1 MSLGFNRRLLLAA
14 PALLTLRPA
23 RAQAWRPTQQVRVVV
38 PAAPGGTTDIV
49 GRMLANHLG
58 PRWGQPVVVENRS
71 GGGGTIGVN
80 EIARARPDGHHI
92 LSGNIGPNST
102 AYALFRN
109 LPYRPESLIPVS
121 NVITGPNVLVVHPS
135 VPANNVTELVA
146 YLRANP
152 GKLPCGNPG
161 VGQSPHL
168 SAALFAQLTGTEIV
182 HVPFRGAAP
191 AMIELLTGNIS
202 MMFDNLTTAMPHIQ
216 AGKVRALAVTSAARN
231 PQLPDVPSLRETHM
245 ALASYDVSTWFGIF
259 LPAGTPDAI
268 VAELN
273 AQIRALVELP
283 DTQARFAQMG
293 GFPAWTPPEAFKAF
307 VAAEIE
313 KWTAVIKRENLQ
325 LDIG

>member
-1 MSLGFNRRLLLAA
+1 MPYSLRRRAVLATPALLAA
-14 PALLTLRPA
+14 LPA
-23 RAQAWRPTQQVRVVV
+23 RAEWRPSQQVRVVV

-49 GRMLANHLG
+49 GRMLANFLQ

-109 LPYRPESLIPVS
+109 LPYRPDSLIPVS

-135 VPANNVTELVA
+135 MPARTVPELIA
-146 YLRANP
+146 HLKANP
-152 GKLPCGNPG
+152 GRVPCGNPG

-191 AMIELLTGNIS
+191 AMIELIAGNIA
-202 MMFDNLTTAMPHIQ
+202 MMFDNLTTAIPHIQ

-231 PQLPDVPSLRETHM
+231 PQLPDLPALRETYP

-259 LPAGTPDAI
+259 LPAGTPEPI
-268 VAELN
+268 VNELN
-273 AQIRALVELP
+273 AQIRAMVELP
-283 DTQARFAQMG
+283 ETQTRFTQMG
-293 GFPAWTPPEAFKAF
+293 GFGAWTPPAGFKTF
-307 VAAEIE
+307 VEAEIA
-313 KWTAVIKRENLQ
+313 KWTAVVKRENLQ
-325 LDIG
+325 LDIT